1 MKNQILNF
9 QPRTLSTSFKASR
22 LGIKSMAAMAALWL
36 VSATFV
42 MAQAPG
48 FLPSPVRTV
57 STLSPTGDVNPYG
70 VAFVPSGFPGGVL
83 NPGDILVSNF
93 NNAENLQG
101 TGTSIIRVPAQGA
114 PSLFFASAPP
124 QVGLSTALA
133 AVKEGLVIVG
143 SFPTADGTCATAQN
157 GSLLVIN
164 SLGQQVQNIAD
175 QEFINGPWDMAVQDS
190 GNGSLVIFV
199 ANALSGNITRFNMTI
214 SGGGLVTQNK
224 TTIASGYR
232 HQCDPA
238 ALVDA
243 PTGLVYDVKH
253 DLLYVASTLDN
264 AVYSVPQAGSRQSDA
279 GVGQI
284 VYQDPTHLHGALA
297 LALASNNDL
306 LVSDNDVINAD
317 PNQPSEIVEFT
328 PAGQFVKQL
337 SVDPNLGGSF
347 GLNVSVSADGQTAR
361 FAAVDDNAVSLNIWT
376 LPAH

>member
-1 MKNQILNF
+1 
-9 QPRTLSTSFKASR
+9 
-22 LGIKSMAAMAALWL
+22 
-36 VSATFV
+36 
-42 MAQAPG
+42 
-48 FLPSPVRTV
+48 
-57 STLSPTGDVNPYG
+57 
-70 VAFVPSGFPGGVL
+70 
-83 NPGDILVSNF
+83 
-93 NNAENLQG
+93 
-101 TGTSIIRVPAQGA
+101 
-114 PSLFFASAPP
+114 
-124 QVGLSTALA
+124 
-133 AVKEGLVIVG
+133 
-143 SFPTADGTCATAQN
+143 
-157 GSLLVIN
+157 
-164 SLGQQVQNIAD
+164 
-175 QEFINGPWDMAVQDS
+175 MAVQDS
-190 GNGSLVIFV
+190 GNGSLLIFI

-214 SGGGLVTQNK
+214 SGGGLVTQSK

-284 VYQDPTHLHGALA
+284 VYQDATHLHGALA

-306 LVSDNDVINAD
+306 LVSDNDVINAH

-337 SVDPNLGGSF
+337 SVDANLGGSF

-376 LPAH
+376 LPTPSRQRNRWWLGPVIKSPALSTSRAGDCPLASACEVSDLCRLPRPLFRRRLLSGLVGNASGLKQRRRQSSVVAGLGDESLVGHLAIEIAHRAIGRLDALDQLVVRVHNRLVIHLPVDGIAPTVTGLYRQMSTRVD